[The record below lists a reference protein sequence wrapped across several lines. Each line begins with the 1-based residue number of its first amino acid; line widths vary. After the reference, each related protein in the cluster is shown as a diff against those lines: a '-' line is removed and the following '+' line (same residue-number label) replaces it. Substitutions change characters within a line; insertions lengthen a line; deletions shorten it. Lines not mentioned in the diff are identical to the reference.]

1 MRHISDH
8 VFPPSHIKEGDKH
21 IQVMEL
27 FGPTIQGE
35 GIMTGTVTHF
45 LRTGGCPLRCSWCD
59 SLFAVL
65 PDQIKKHRTLMTT
78 GEIIEAVNKLPYAPY
93 ITFTGGDPCIQ
104 DRLGDIIPA
113 MNRAI
118 MRVAVETQGM
128 YFPEWLHKCDILTF
142 SPKGPSSGNVV
153 DPLPL
158 ADYLATLGR
167 IRSQEVCIKIVVF
180 DEEDFAYALSVYNVI
195 PQELYDAF
203 YFTAGTPLHPK
214 PDDEDP
220 DGQISRAAQKLDE
233 VLINQQALAEQM
245 LNCGTNFNDKVRLG
259 CQQHVLLWPDKD
271 KGV

>member
-8 VFPPSHIKEGDKH
+8 VFPSDEKH
-21 IQVMEL
+21 IQIMEL

-65 PDQIKKHRTLMTT
+65 PELVKKHRTLMTT
-78 GEIIEAVNKLPYAPY
+78 GEIIDAVKKLPYAPY

-104 DRLGDIIPA
+104 ERLGDIVPA
-113 MNRAI
+113 MNAAG

-128 YFPEWLHKCDILTF
+128 YFPEWLHTCDVLTF

-158 ADYLATLGR
+158 ADYLASLGR

-195 PQELYDAF
+195 PSVYYDAF
-203 YFTAGTPLHPK
+203 YFTAGTVLEYEGVKTLPNEK
-214 PDDEDP
+214 VE
-220 DGQISRAAQKLDE
+220 G
-233 VLINQQALAEQM
+233 VLINQQALAELM
-245 LNCGTNFNDKVRLG
+245 LKCGTNFNDKVRLG

>member
-1 MRHISDH
+1 MGFNVLSSADAS
-8 VFPPSHIKEGDKH
+8 VDKK

-45 LRTGGCPLRCSWCD
+45 LRTGGCPLRCTWCD

-65 PDQIKKHRTLMTT
+65 PDQIKEHRTLMTPQ
-78 GEIIEAVNKLPYAPY
+78 EVIAAIRELPAAPY

-104 DRLGDIIPA
+104 TRLGDIVSD
-113 MNRAI
+113 MNHLG

-128 YFPEWLHKCDILTF
+128 YFPEWLKECDVLTF
-142 SPKGPSSGNVV
+142 SPKGPRSGNVV

-158 ADYLATLGR
+158 ADYLVSLGR
-167 IRSQEVCIKIVVF
+167 VRSQEVCIKIVVF
-180 DEEDFAYALSVYNVI
+180 DEEDFSYALSVYNII
-195 PQELYDAF
+195 PPTYYDAF
-203 YFTAGTPLHPK
+203 YFTAGTVL
-214 PDDEDP
+214 EDIQ
-220 DGQISRAAQKLDE
+220 GNKLSPFDKTIGVIQNE
-233 VLINQQALAEQM
+233 QALADLM
-245 LNCGTNFNDKVRLG
+245 LNCGVPFNDKVRLG